1 MINVRYHI
9 YSLVAVFLALAIG
22 VAAGSTVVQRA
33 VVDNLRSN
41 QDRIEK
47 NLDSLEAENSDL
59 QARTAALEKRSG
71 SLSDAGP
78 AALLEGELD
87 ETPVVLIHAEGVDG
101 DTLDRVRNTLGASG
115 ASIIGDIELKA
126 AAADPDTLAGVAD
139 VLDLPGDQRQPEDVQ
154 AAIGERLGAAIGLAT
169 DAAAERAGEVA
180 HAPIATDT
188 GPVTTDPE
196 PTPEAQELRAL
207 ADSLDD
213 AGVLSVRGSIGKEA
227 DTSEHPPDLVVLG
240 GLTTALDPVPI
251 LRPLLQA
258 LAETDRPGALAADA
272 DLASPPGDGEK
283 ATGIVSAVRD
293 TGQLRDHIATVDSL
307 DDFAGLAAMVLG
319 LAALSGGDVGHY
331 GSGEGA
337 DALLP
342 SRRP

>member
-33 VVDNLRSN
+33 VVDNLRST

-59 QARTAALEKRSG
+59 QARTAALEKRSN

-101 DTLDRVRNTLGASG
+101 DSLDRVRSTLGASG
-115 ASIIGDIELKA
+115 ASVVGDIEVKA
-126 AAADPDTLAGVAD
+126 AAADPDTLAAVAD
-139 VLDLPGDQRQPEDVQ
+139 VLDLPDDQRQPEDVE
-154 AAIGERLGAAIGLAT
+154 AAIGERLGAALGLAA
-169 DAAAERAGEVA
+169 DAATGRASETGR
-180 HAPIATDT
+180 APITTDT
-188 GPVTTDPE
+188 APPTTDPE
-196 PTPEAQELRAL
+196 PTPEAQDLRAL

-213 AGVLSVRGSIGKEA
+213 AGVLSVRGSIGKQA
-227 DTSEHPPDLVVLG
+227 DTSGRSPEVVVLG
-240 GLTTALDPVPI
+240 GMTTALDPVPI

-258 LAETDRPGALAADA
+258 LAEADRPRALAADA
-272 DLASPPGDGEK
+272 ELSTPPADGDK
-283 ATGIVSAVRD
+283 VSGIVAAVRD
-293 TGQLRDHIATVDSL
+293 TGQLRDHVATVDSL

-319 LAALSGGDVGHY
+319 LAGLSSGDVGHY
-331 GSGEGA
+331 GSGDGA